1 MDHIE
6 QRMLIINRKL
16 LFLTLACGIILFSA
30 CGTPTPEPTATPEPT
45 EEPQPTATEA
55 RVESAYFSY
64 NDGEWL
70 RLYEDELNFPFFLPE
85 EMDEASSQNYQMIQT
100 GYFAAYDPATQILTM
115 RSLVIM
121 AKIYREVQF
130 QLDESLTV
138 ACLPAEVNGTAMEE
152 LRFMYS
158 AKGVGFPP
166 GPGNRKVSEIIA
178 GFNSD
183 TYMVLIL
190 EAPVDPQ
197 SINLVKQIA
206 AICPE

>member
-1 MDHIE
+1 MEGD
-6 QRMLIINRKL
+6 
-16 LFLTLACGIILFSA
+16 
-30 CGTPTPEPTATPEPT
+30 
-45 EEPQPTATEA
+45 
-55 RVESAYFSY
+55 
-64 NDGEWL
+64 D
-70 RLYEDELNFPFFLPE
+70 
-85 EMDEASSQNYQMIQT
+85 SQNYQMVQS
-100 GYFAAYDPATQILTM
+100 GYFAAYDAETQVVTM
-115 RSLVIM
+115 RTLVIM